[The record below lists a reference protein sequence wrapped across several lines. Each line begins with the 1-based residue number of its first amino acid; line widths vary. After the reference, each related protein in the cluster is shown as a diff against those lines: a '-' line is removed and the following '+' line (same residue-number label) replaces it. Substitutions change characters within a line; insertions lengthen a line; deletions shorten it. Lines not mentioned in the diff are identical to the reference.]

1 MTYYQNYHKHT
12 SLSHRYNKDSPL
24 VPMNYFK
31 HYAKLAHQGIPQ
43 IYSTVEHGWQSNYFH
58 IYDDLEKF
66 NKEQLEKNP
75 NYKPIKFIFG
85 TEGYWVKD
93 RFMQDNTNCH
103 IVLLAKNDNGRKKI
117 NRAIYESFKSGYYY
131 KGRMDLDILLSLPKD
146 DVFVTSACVAFWGY
160 GFEETDEIIL
170 KLFNHF
176 TDFYLEVQAHNTEKQ
191 KEINKHILELHKKYN
206 IPIISATDSH
216 IIEPSQMDDRE
227 DLLRSNH
234 INYPDE
240 ENWDMDCP
248 SYEVLYERFKTQ
260 GVLSDEQITMAIN
273 NTNKILDFEDIVL
286 DRSLKVPTPKML
298 KGKTQEERNEIF
310 KQIVREEWNK
320 QLGDI
325 NKDKIS
331 EYKKEIQYNVSEIIK
346 SNMTDYFL
354 TNYYTMKLGQT
365 KEYGG
370 ILTPSGRGSG
380 VSFFIN
386 KILGFTKVDKI
397 NSPVTMYA
405 ERFLTATRIIESKNA
420 PDIDHNVS
428 DREPFK
434 KAQDEVL
441 GIQGFDLLALGTLHY
456 KSAFKMY
463 SRAYNVEPTLANEVT
478 KQIAK
483 YESAIKHAE
492 DDDERELIDIF
503 DYVNKEQYGY
513 LIDGCQQYMG
523 IVDNIKSHPCF
534 DGNELVLTS
543 NGYKKIKDINIGDYV
558 LTKDNSYQQVLKV
571 MNHTTDSY
579 YNLKLQGSPKIK
591 VTPNH
596 PFLTCRPK
604 HKTIEKTEWKE
615 VKDLEEGDFIGHA
628 INQNS
633 ILPNLDFVDSSN
645 CDFWWTIGRYFG
657 DGWRSHTVRRSG
669 KYKGKKEEYVV
680 ICCDKTE
687 KELNEILPKL
697 SWTNGYWIINEKT
710 TYRVN
715 FKKINGFY
723 EWLGEFGDKADGKHL
738 TNTIINLPI
747 EQLSA
752 FIEGYFSADGSI
764 INDKYYTFKTVS
776 KELALGISQC
786 VMKCYHRYCS
796 VMEGKPPRTEI
807 IRNRTVNCK
816 QQYIG
821 TFKKT
826 NDKLDRCFYKDGIIW
841 SRYVNKELI
850 EEPLQVYNLSVN
862 NNNTYTVNN
871 IIVHNCG
878 YLAYDGDIIEDVGVI
893 MVKSESTNRECFVA
907 LQESSTID
915 YFGYLKQDY
924 LIVDSIG
931 LTYDIYKEIGI
942 EPMSVNQLLQTIDG
956 NKKVWDIYANGYTM
970 CINQAEQ
977 PKSTEKVMRYKPK
990 NISELTQWIAG
1001 IRPSFQTMYK
1011 IFESRQHFD
1020 YGIKAFDEIIQ
1031 DEYCSSSF
1039 ILYQETL
1046 MKVLGFAGF
1055 PMTETYTI
1063 IKAISKKKA
1072 KVIASAKE
1080 KFIPNFSQAILNTK
1094 ETDDIEIA
1102 NQMAEKVWKVIEN
1115 SASYGFNAS
1124 HAFCMAIDSV
1134 TLAYLKAYYPLEF
1147 YKIAL
1152 QRYTDKGNKN
1162 KVANL
1167 KKEMLRM
1174 GIKVNP
1180 IRFGDDNRTFSI
1192 NYDTNSI
1199 NQTMSSIKDM
1209 QKIVP
1214 PILYEL
1220 GKKKY
1225 KDFNFILKDI
1235 NKTEINKKSL
1245 DILVKLDY
1253 FKEYGDINY
1262 LLSQIEVYKE
1272 TSNIFNKL
1280 KDCKQLKKADC
1291 EYLFLTEEQVRKCCK
1306 TETPKLFKDIDNEAL
1321 YHIAVSKYKDI
1332 MDKISEKYPYKET
1345 TIKDRIIYDIK
1356 LLGYTDLTDSTADE
1370 NLFIVEDI
1378 EVNNYGTTFL
1388 KIYSLKYGYSKQVK
1402 VARKWWE
1409 ECKCEIGD
1417 IVKCCFETKN
1427 KRTFVEGSWIESPET
1442 EEVLKVFSVQNT

>member
-1 MTYYQNYHKHT
+1 MRC
-12 SLSHRYNKDSPL
+12 L
-24 VPMNYFK
+24 
-31 HYAKLAHQGIPQ
+31 
-43 IYSTVEHGWQSNYFH
+43 
-58 IYDDLEKF
+58 
-66 NKEQLEKNP
+66 
-75 NYKPIKFIFG
+75 
-85 TEGYWVKD
+85 
-93 RFMQDNTNCH
+93 
-103 IVLLAKNDNGRKKI
+103 RK
-117 NRAIYESFKSGYYY
+117 R
-131 KGRMDLDILLSLPKD
+131 P
-146 DVFVTSACVAFWGY
+146 T
-160 GFEETDEIIL
+160 
-170 KLFNHF
+170 
-176 TDFYLEVQAHNTEKQ
+176 
-191 KEINKHILELHKKYN
+191 
-206 IPIISATDSH
+206 
-216 IIEPSQMDDRE
+216 
-227 DLLRSNH
+227 
-234 INYPDE
+234 
-240 ENWDMDCP
+240 
-248 SYEVLYERFKTQ
+248 
-260 GVLSDEQITMAIN
+260 
-273 NTNKILDFEDIVL
+273 TNKILDFEDIVL

-483 YESAIKHAE
+483 YELAIKHAE
-492 DDDERELIDIF
+492 DDERELIDIF
-503 DYVNKEQYGY
+503 DYVDKDKYGY

-523 IVDNIKSHPCF
+523 IVDNIKSH
-534 DGNELVLTS
+534 
-543 NGYKKIKDINIGDYV
+543 
-558 LTKDNSYQQVLKV
+558 
-571 MNHTTDSY
+571 
-579 YNLKLQGSPKIK
+579 
-591 VTPNH
+591 
-596 PFLTCRPK
+596 
-604 HKTIEKTEWKE
+604 
-615 VKDLEEGDFIGHA
+615 A
-628 INQNS
+628 
-633 ILPNLDFVDSSN
+633 
-645 CDFWWTIGRYFG
+645 
-657 DGWRSHTVRRSG
+657 
-669 KYKGKKEEYVV
+669 
-680 ICCDKTE
+680 
-687 KELNEILPKL
+687 
-697 SWTNGYWIINEKT
+697 
-710 TYRVN
+710 
-715 FKKINGFY
+715 
-723 EWLGEFGDKADGKHL
+723 
-738 TNTIINLPI
+738 
-747 EQLSA
+747 
-752 FIEGYFSADGSI
+752 
-764 INDKYYTFKTVS
+764 
-776 KELALGISQC
+776 
-786 VMKCYHRYCS
+786 
-796 VMEGKPPRTEI
+796 
-807 IRNRTVNCK
+807 
-816 QQYIG
+816 
-821 TFKKT
+821 
-826 NDKLDRCFYKDGIIW
+826 
-841 SRYVNKELI
+841 
-850 EEPLQVYNLSVN
+850 
-862 NNNTYTVNN
+862 
-871 IIVHNCG
+871 CG

-931 LTYDIYKEIGI
+931 LTYDIYKEVGI

-977 PKSTEKVMRYKPK
+977 PKSTEKVMKYKPK

-1272 TSNIFNKL
+1272 TSNVFNKL
-1280 KDCKQLKKADC
+1280 KDCKQLKKSDC

-1332 MDKISEKYPYKET
+1332 MDKISKKYPYKET
-1345 TIKDRIIYDIK
+1345 TIKDRIIYNVK

-1417 IVKCCFETKN
+1417 IVKCCFETKH